1 MENITRIDVLEEKV
15 NNLESIIC
23 RLIAFD
29 ITEDEKIKIIESL
42 ILDKTNN
49 QK

>member
-29 ITEDEKIKIIESL
+29 ITEDEKIEIIESL
-42 ILDKTNN
+42 ILNKTN
-49 QK
+49 K

>member
-49 QK
+49 KK

>member
-42 ILDKTNN
+42 ILDKT
-49 QK
+49 KK